1 MNQLAQATYLGTLNA
16 GVLLS
21 QRAVIIGGTPLL
33 EEFFQIVAAQPD
45 GELAICAP
53 FIDEAFVGTSSAWAR
68 MSHAQIDLRIVTGRH
83 NDASN
88 GWSALRIF
96 PWRSLDIWQ
105 CRNLH
110 AKVYSFVAPQCG
122 VALVGSHNLTRQGL
136 AVNIESGVLFKALT
150 PDSELRGTVSEC
162 REYINKLVQHS
173 RIFVDTKRWPRP
185 EELHPQE
192 DTRE

>member
-1 MNQLAQATYLGTLNA
+1 MTQLVQVSSLGTPHA

-21 QRAVIIGGTPLL
+21 QNAVIVGGTSLL
-33 EEFFQIVAAQPD
+33 EEFFQIVAVQLAGQ
-45 GELAICAP
+45 LAICTP
-53 FIDEAFVGTSSAWAR
+53 FIDEAFAGTSSAWAR
-68 MSHAQIDLRIVTGRH
+68 MSHAQIDLRIVTRRH
-83 NDASN
+83 RDASN
-88 GWSALRIF
+88 AWSALRIF

-122 VALVGSHNLTRQGL
+122 VALVGSHNLTRRGL
-136 AVNIESGVLFKALT
+136 AVNIEAGVLFKALT
-150 PDSELRGTVSEC
+150 PDSGLRGTVSEC
-162 REYINKLVQHS
+162 REHINNLVRHS